1 MNLDIEKVEKLYYT
15 VAKSQYGYSD
25 AEDTYY
31 KLTVAL
37 ERMKSCVSVINE
49 IALKGEWNKDAV
61 DFILW
66 INYIDLLIAAI
77 ERVATQFGYDIRYE
91 NEFYKYHNVE
101 GKNDKDFFRFIRA
114 IVLPHALSLDN
125 KEQKVFTNGKTAFS
139 PFVVWDTDNCVR
151 IVFYNSDLHND
162 LHTYKIR
169 IDDIE
174 VFVERVYIQID
185 DLCSIVEK
193 RKKVLKNRAK
203 GNLKNEKYGLCNS
216 VYDKC
221 SFLKNL
227 TYKYGD
233 LNDKAG
239 TSFDM
244 HMLVRCEK
252 ICSMKFY
259 GRNKELQEA
268 YLRAMEIA
276 LDDYYQ
282 YMCEQRTD
290 EKYLDFVLF
299 PQFSYNSY
307 TSFSGLGYPINK
319 IVTEMENFDSYFK
332 KYNFPELF
340 EELRTEISLRASF
353 RKNMSVERLCIIVLM
368 VQFFDKLEKDPKYEE
383 LREKYNHK
391 VNTNN
396 DITQ

>member
-1 MNLDIEKVEKLYYT
+1 MNLNIEKVEKLYYT

-37 ERMKSCVSVINE
+37 ERMESCVSVINE
-49 IALKGEWNKDAV
+49 ITLKGEWNKDAV
-61 DFILW
+61 EFILW

-77 ERVATQFGYDIRYE
+77 ERVATQFGYDIEYE

-151 IVFYNSDLHND
+151 IVFYNSVLHND
-162 LHTYKIR
+162 LHTYHIR

-174 VFVERVYIQID
+174 VFVERVYTQID

-221 SFLKNL
+221 SFLQNL

-252 ICSMKFY
+252 Y
-259 GRNKELQEA
+259 
-268 YLRAMEIA
+268 
-276 LDDYYQ
+276 
-282 YMCEQRTD
+282 
-290 EKYLDFVLF
+290 V
-299 PQFSYNSY
+299 
-307 TSFSGLGYPINK
+307 
-319 IVTEMENFDSYFK
+319 V
-332 KYNFPELF
+332 
-340 EELRTEISLRASF
+340 
-353 RKNMSVERLCIIVLM
+353 
-368 VQFFDKLEKDPKYEE
+368 
-383 LREKYNHK
+383 
-391 VNTNN
+391 
-396 DITQ
+396 